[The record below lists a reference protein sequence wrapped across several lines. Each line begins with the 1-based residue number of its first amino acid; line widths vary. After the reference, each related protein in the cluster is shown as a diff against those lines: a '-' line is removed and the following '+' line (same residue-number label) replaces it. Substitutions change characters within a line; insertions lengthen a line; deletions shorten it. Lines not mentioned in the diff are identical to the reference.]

1 MPISRLLLT
10 NEVVLR
16 FLSEPPPQSSTNPLL
31 HCCLVLSD
39 ELCWRGRDYAQ
50 IHWYI
55 DNCKEEPSQTWQW
68 WHDVSHCDSV
78 SLCGAGGNR
87 QQFKFLSIILRLLF
101 TRVIKSEDSSQKKR
115 AAEYDIPTIDGV
127 DITPWLDSLLTAHCD
142 IEYSEI
148 LPRPPAK
155 HHHTHATVIHL
166 GWGVTS
172 SDIYK

>member
-115 AAEYDIPTIDGV
+115 AAEYDIPNNRWRWYYPAAG
-127 DITPWLDSLLTAHCD
+127 LTAHCTLWHW
-142 IEYSEI
+142 IFWNFAKAT
-148 LPRPPAK
+148 RQAPP
-155 HHHTHATVIHL
+155 HSRHRHPL
-166 GWGVTS
+166 GVR
-172 SDIYK
+172 SDI